1 MGKEILILCK
11 YFENM
16 YNRELTEEEKF
27 MIEKSF
33 NRGYTCGQREIM
45 GRLYER

>member
-1 MGKEILILCK
+1 MAKEFLRLCE

-16 YNRELTEEEKF
+16 YGRKLTEDEKF
-27 MIEKSF
+27 MIEKAF

-45 GRLYER
+45 GRLFER